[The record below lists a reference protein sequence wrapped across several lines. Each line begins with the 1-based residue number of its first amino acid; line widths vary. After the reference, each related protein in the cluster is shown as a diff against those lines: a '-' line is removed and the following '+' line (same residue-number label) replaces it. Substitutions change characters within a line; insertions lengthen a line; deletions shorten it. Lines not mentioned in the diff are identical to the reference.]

1 YDRVRR
7 SQQPTSRQMIEIGGF
22 RTGYGGKITRRSL
35 LRASFATPFTG
46 LLQSPTLAGENR
58 AKSVILLWLWG
69 GPSHLDTFDP
79 KPRAPVEIRGPF
91 SPIATQT
98 PGLQFTELLP
108 LLASRS
114 QRFSVVRTNT
124 NLTNVHRVAGSIALT
139 GSEGRNGDNDY
150 APNFGSVLQRV
161 HPAAGEL
168 PPFVAVTPGKLRTAI
183 GPLKGYGGGRWGN
196 SYDPFPVQCND
207 RSEVYLPTLKLLE
220 GLSLARLDDRRRL
233 LRELD
238 QLTRS
243 GEQSRPEQWTAQ
255 HQKAFRLLASA
266 AGRRAFD
273 LSAEPARVRASYGRS
288 QFGQS
293 CLLARRL
300 VETGVPYIQVNWSKW
315 VENIYDGR
323 TDFGWDTHW
332 LNFEHLADRHAPI
345 LDRALSALLDDLSE
359 RGLLADTLVLAM
371 GEFGRTPK
379 ISDNGGRDHWAR
391 CYSSLWAGGGIQPGR
406 VVGSSDARGYDP
418 VTGGIGPDR
427 VGATL
432 LERAGITSAQ
442 RAALNVLPNAQAIE
456 GLV

>member
-1 YDRVRR
+1 
-7 SQQPTSRQMIEIGGF
+7 MIEIGGF
-22 RTGYGGKITRRSL
+22 RTGCCGGISRRSL
-35 LRASFATPFTG
+35 LRASFAMPFAG
-46 LLQSPTLAGENR
+46 LFQSPTLATTAPTQNPEHR

-79 KPRAPVEIRGPF
+79 KPRAPSEIRSPF
-91 SPIATQT
+91 SPIATRT
-98 PGLQFTELLP
+98 TGVQFTELLP
-108 LLASRS
+108 RLASRS
-114 QRFSVVRTNT
+114 HLFSVVRSNT

-139 GSEGRNGDNDY
+139 GGAGRNGDNDY
-150 APNFGSVLQRV
+150 APNFGSVIQKV
-161 HPAAGEL
+161 HHTAGDL
-168 PPFVAVTPGKLRTAI
+168 PPFVAVTPGQLRTAI
-183 GPLKGYGGGRWGN
+183 GPLKGYGGGRWGQ
-196 SYDPFPVQCND
+196 SYDPFPVQCDD
-207 RSEVYLPTLKLLE
+207 RGEVYLPTLKLLA

-238 QLTRS
+238 QLTRR

-255 HQKAFRLLASA
+255 RQKAFRLLTSA

-273 LSAEPARVRASYGRS
+273 LSAEPSRIRATYGRS

-345 LDRALSALLDDLSE
+345 LDRALSALLDDLSN
-359 RGLLADTLVLAM
+359 RGLLEDTLVLAM

-379 ISDNGGRDHWAR
+379 ISANGGRDHWAR

-418 VTGGIGPDR
+418 VTGGIGPER

-432 LERAGITSAQ
+432 LDRAGIASAQ
-442 RAALNVLPNAQAIE
+442 RAALRILPDAQPIE
-456 GLV
+456 GLL